1 MPHCSS
7 PVYLT
12 KSVSGKSVVWSEAQD
27 DTSIVSGD
35 HGVDKRHKSD
45 FHGHTGS
52 LLSGMAH
59 KKLKSDYAGD
69 LMLTCQGTPKD
80 PLAMW
85 VRKDEKEASR
95 ETGWHVSKIHT
106 RLCQHE
112 NIKNLVSHF

>member
-1 MPHCSS
+1 
-7 PVYLT
+7 
-12 KSVSGKSVVWSEAQD
+12 
-27 DTSIVSGD
+27 
-35 HGVDKRHKSD
+35 
-45 FHGHTGS
+45 
-52 LLSGMAH
+52 MAH

-106 RLCQHE
+106 RLCQRE